1 MFIAH
6 VILIV
11 QQHWIQTNLAPL
23 RFILNSYYA
32 FMFWLYFVRIVCFV
46 ILRSDILFEI
56 CHGSRRHGSTTEN
69 FLNGCQAISLFQ
81 YNTHEHGFCF
91 FFLRWRTERNG
102 NIECQTYNIRALHF
116 TTTLI
121 RHTHSYT
128 DCVMRNEHRTIAIY
142 ALKIN
147 TLTYLWHL
155 SITVRKHMVCL
166 HFLFLPFALYE

>member
-1 MFIAH
+1 MLSCFGFISFELF
-6 VILIV
+6 VSL
-11 QQHWIQTNLAPL
+11 
-23 RFILNSYYA
+23 FC
-32 FMFWLYFVRIVCFV
+32 VRISYSKSVMEADGTAAQPKLFWTVAKPSVCVNTIHTNTVFV
-46 ILRSDILFEI
+46 
-56 CHGSRRHGSTTEN
+56 
-69 FLNGCQAISLFQ
+69 
-81 YNTHEHGFCF
+81 F

-128 DCVMRNEHRTIAIY
+128 DCVMRNEHRTIPIY